1 MIEKSELIRM
11 TIYCII
17 VSIVLMVLP
26 WIIGV

>member
-11 TIYCII
+11 AIYCII
-17 VSIVLMVLP
+17 VSFVLMVLP